1 MIDNTFFHYPHLNF
15 RAKIHTLIL
24 FSLSYLTMVL
34 HADFVASRINQVV
47 DHTIFKSWT
56 VSFVFEKSGIDG
68 RVAMFQVG
76 NAVPIS

>member
-1 MIDNTFFHYPHLNF
+1 MIDNTFFHYPHMNF
-15 RAKIHTLIL
+15 RAKIHTLLI

-34 HADFVASRINQVV
+34 HADFVAARIDQVFNHTLTKRCTISR
-47 DHTIFKSWT
+47 
-56 VSFVFEKSGIDG
+56 VFDKSGIDG